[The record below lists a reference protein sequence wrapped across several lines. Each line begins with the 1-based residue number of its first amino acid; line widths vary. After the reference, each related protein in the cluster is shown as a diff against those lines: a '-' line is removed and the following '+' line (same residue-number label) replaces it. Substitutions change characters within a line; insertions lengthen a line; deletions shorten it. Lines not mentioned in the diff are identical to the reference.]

1 MKLLK
6 RIKKK
11 LFPKNDPRLFLLK
24 ELPKGSVGAEVGAWK
39 GSFSKRI
46 LAHVTPQKLY
56 LIDPY
61 KYIADY
67 ENAWY
72 GGMSGG
78 QEKMDEVYQSVA
90 DRFANEIKINQLE
103 IIRKESDEGINL
115 LKDNELDWIYID
127 GNHMYEFVKKDLHN
141 SWEKVKV
148 GGLLTGDDY
157 GLKGWWDDGVTKAV
171 DEFVIDKKESIGKT
185 IFRGTQ
191 FILEK
196 TKS

>member
-6 RIKKK
+6 RIQKK
-11 LFPKNDPRLFLLK
+11 LFPKNDPRLFLLQA
-24 ELPKGSVGAEVGAWK
+24 LPKASIGAEVGAWK

-46 LAHVTPQKLY
+46 LAHTAPKKLY

-61 KYIADY
+61 KYVADY

-78 QEKMDEVYQSVA
+78 QEKMDEVYQLVA
-90 DRFANEIKINQLE
+90 DRFDNEIKIGQLE

-115 LKDNELDWIYID
+115 LKENELDWIYID

-141 SWEKVKV
+141 SWGKVKV
-148 GGLLTGDDY
+148 GGLITGDDY
-157 GLKGWWDDGVTKAV
+157 GLEGWWEDGVTRAV
-171 DEFVIDKKESIGKT
+171 NEFVKDKEDAIGKT